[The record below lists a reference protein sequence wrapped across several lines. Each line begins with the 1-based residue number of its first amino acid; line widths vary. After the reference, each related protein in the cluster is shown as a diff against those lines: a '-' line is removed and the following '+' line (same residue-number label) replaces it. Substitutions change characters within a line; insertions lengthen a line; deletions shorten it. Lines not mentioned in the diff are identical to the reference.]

1 MKAILNFLTWIEENW
16 TMIVAIATLLSVLY
30 FRIKSAINKWL
41 KMTDEERE
49 KEKQEQ
55 IKKAKQAI
63 ANYIL
68 SLVADAEDYWADYGS
83 GLGSIKRAQ
92 VIEKIY
98 KEFPIL
104 VEVVDQEELMRFID
118 DHIDLALETVREKLR
133 NEANPVSEVKVESE
147 PEVIE

>member
-1 MKAILNFLTWIEENW
+1 MKAIYNFLTWVEENW
-16 TMIVAIATLLSVLY
+16 AMLAAIATLLFAIY
-30 FRIKSAINKWL
+30 MKIKSSVNKWL

-68 SLVADAEDYWADYGS
+68 SLVADAEVNWEGT
-83 GLGSIKRAQ
+83 GLGPIKRAQ

-98 KEFPIL
+98 KEYPIL
-104 VEVVDQEELMRFID
+104 LEVVDQQELMRFID
-118 DHIDLALETVREKLR
+118 EHIDLALEIVREKLR
-133 NEANPVSEVKVESE
+133 KVADEDEVVVD
-147 PEVIE
+147 EV